1 LYFFEKQPLG
11 EACGAKM
18 RVAYDKLRFLIVDD
32 NAFMRRILRTILYS
46 FGTREVFDAEDGVT
60 GFEEFKETSPDIVL
74 VDWEMP
80 NLDGIGLTKLLRDPI
95 ESANPFVPVIM
106 ISSHSERTRI
116 AIARDAGVTEF
127 LAKPISPQGLYDR
140 IHAVV
145 AHPRK
150 FVRTDDFFGPDRRR
164 GAKNIWRGQDRRKG
178 EAPETFVIRSLADRL
193 HNR

>member
-1 LYFFEKQPLG
+1 MG
-11 EACGAKM
+11 ETHGATM
-18 RVAYDKLRFLIVDD
+18 RVAYDKLRFLVVDD

-46 FGTREVFDAEDGVT
+46 FGTREVFDAEDGIT
-60 GFEEFKETSPDIVL
+60 AFEAFKDNSPDIML

-116 AIARDAGVTEF
+116 ATARDAGVTEF
-127 LAKPISPQGLYDR
+127 LAKPISPQDLYDR
-140 IHAVV
+140 IHNVV

-150 FVRTDDFFGPDRRR
+150 FIRTEKFFGPDRRR
-164 GAKNIWRGQDRRKG
+164 GVKNVWRGEDRRKSDN
-178 EAPETFVIRSLADRL
+178 AETFIIRSLADRL
-193 HNR
+193 HSR

>member
-11 EACGAKM
+11 EAGGAKM

-116 AIARDAGVTEF
+116 AIARDAGVT
-127 LAKPISPQGLYDR
+127 QGLYDR